1 MEQEGNGALNIYDD
15 APIIAYLQASEISTR
30 LAPKEQDHVVN
41 RAKQFKWEGNSLLC
55 MWVDG

>member
-15 APIIAYLQASEISTR
+15 APIIAFLQASEIMIGLT
-30 LAPKEQDHVVN
+30 PKKRDHVVH
-41 RAKQFKWEGNSLLC
+41 KVKLFKWEGNSLLC